1 MVKAGKVRAGPTHL
15 NASAGVDHVEGTT
28 VGARR
33 ILRLLSD
40 KESLG
45 KNLITN
51 KSGRL
56 LKTEKLRVSFVSVFL
71 SNQSYLQS

>member
-1 MVKAGKVRAGPTHL
+1 MAKAGKVRAGPTHL
-15 NASAGVDHVEGTT
+15 NASEGVDHVEGTT

-56 LKTEKLRVSFVSVFL
+56 LKTEKLRVSFLSVFL